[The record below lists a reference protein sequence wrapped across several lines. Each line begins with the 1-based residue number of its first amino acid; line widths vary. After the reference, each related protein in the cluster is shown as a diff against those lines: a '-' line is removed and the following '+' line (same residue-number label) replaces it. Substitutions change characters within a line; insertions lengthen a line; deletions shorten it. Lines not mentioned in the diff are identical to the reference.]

1 MARTKASSLPDLRSM
16 ALDPMRNFKHERLTI
31 GEWEG
36 AQVVVRALSAGDW
49 VEYRRRAALAVA
61 EARQDAGLPA
71 QSIAPE
77 NDDEPPLESRV
88 EIQSSPLYAFVLVRA
103 LLDENNVRVFS
114 DDDVPVVAEAFS
126 PVHDRLVGKVFE
138 LSGVAAGAGAEDPV
152 DAAGND

>member
-1 MARTKASSLPDLRSM
+1 M
-16 ALDPMRNFKHERLTI
+16 ALDPMRNFKHEALTI
-31 GEWEG
+31 DEWEG
-36 AQVVVRALSAGDW
+36 ARVVVRALSAGDW

-71 QSIAPE
+71 QAIASE
-77 NDDEPPLESRV
+77 SEDQSPLEPRV

-103 LLDENNVRVFS
+103 LLDENNVRVFK
-114 DDDVPVVAEAFS
+114 DEDVPDVAEAFS

-138 LSGVAAGAGAEDPV
+138 LSGVAAGAGGEDPV

>member
-1 MARTKASSLPDLRSM
+1 MARAKIAAGVDLRSM

-31 GEWEG
+31 DEWEG

-61 EARQDAGLPA
+61 DARQDAGLPP
-71 QSIAPE
+71 QSAASESEDQPPE
-77 NDDEPPLESRV
+77 EPRV

-103 LLDENNVRVFS
+103 LLDENNARVFQ
-114 DDDVPVVAEAFS
+114 DEDVPAVAEAFS
-126 PVHDRLVGKVFE
+126 PVHDRIVGKVFE
-138 LSGVAAGAGAEDPV
+138 LSGVAAGAGGKDPV

>member
-1 MARTKASSLPDLRSM
+1 MARAKNSAGVDLRSM

-31 GEWEG
+31 DEWEG

-71 QSIAPE
+71 QAAVPE
-77 NDDEPPLESRV
+77 SENESPVEPRV

-103 LLDENNVRVFS
+103 LLDENNIRVFK
-114 DDDVPVVAEAFS
+114 DEDVPDVAEAFS
-126 PVHDRLVGKVFE
+126 PVHDRLVGKVFG
-138 LSGVAAGAGAEDPV
+138 LSGVAASARGEDPV